1 MDALAGRGDE
11 GRTRLRKAS
20 GSCQEALIRGF
31 LNGTTRHGV
40 NRVTSSE
47 GRTQGSETSQ
57 YLKEEKSNEI
67 PKVAASE
74 MGLGQTECLH
84 SGLRTAYGTLVDR
97 RSLWKVAP

>member
-31 LNGTTRHGV
+31 PNGATHCIVRYSILS
-40 NRVTSSE
+40 RR
-47 GRTQGSETSQ
+47 RTQGSETSQ
-57 YLKEEKSNEI
+57 YLEEKRSNEI

-74 MGLGQTECLH
+74 MGVGQLVI
-84 SGLRTAYGTLVDR
+84 AYLLAEHFGKSDHR
-97 RSLWKVAP
+97 G